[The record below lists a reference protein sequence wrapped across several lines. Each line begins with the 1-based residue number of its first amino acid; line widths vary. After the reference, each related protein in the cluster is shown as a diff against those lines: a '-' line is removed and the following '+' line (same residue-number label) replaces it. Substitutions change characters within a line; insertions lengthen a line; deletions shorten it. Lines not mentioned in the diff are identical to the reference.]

1 MALRKYRKRTGS
13 MANASAAAPVSTA
26 ASVTPE
32 DHPPPETKPLPE
44 PKPAP
49 VAPEDNRTPHE
60 TSDAYSLKAQLGQ
73 LRSHAQQQQSE
84 AERLKAQAS
93 IPLQQQIDQMPD
105 LSLAQRAW
113 PRQRP
118 HALSRPDILG
128 PWHQTALHS
137 GIAPASPQYF
147 QYLDSALHQ
156 LGNLAFHSP
165 PPVAAQADNPPAQR
179 AQPMPES
186 DEPDYN

>member
-44 PKPAP
+44 PQPAP

-73 LRSHAQQQQSE
+73 LRNHAQQQQSE

-93 IPLQQQIDQMPD
+93 VPLEQQIDQMPD
-105 LSLAQRAW
+105 LTVAQRAW
-113 PRQRP
+113 LRQRP
-118 HALSRPDILG
+118 HALTRPDILG
-128 PWHQTALHS
+128 HAHQTALHF
-137 GIAPASPQYF
+137 GIAPDTPQYF
-147 QYLDSALHQ
+147 HYLDSALHQ
-156 LGNLAFHSP
+156 LGNFAFHSP
-165 PPVAAQADNPPAQR
+165 PLTTAQADNPPAPR
-179 AQPMPES
+179 AQPM
-186 DEPDYN
+186 